1 MENKQKFG
9 PVLTI
14 IFTLNYIIGAG
25 FLSLGRAFY
34 DSGVIIVWPCEFI
47 A

>member
-1 MENKQKFG
+1 MENKRKFG
-9 PVLTI
+9 PWLTI

-34 DSGVIIVWPCEFI
+34 DSGMMVLSDL
-47 A
+47 ANL